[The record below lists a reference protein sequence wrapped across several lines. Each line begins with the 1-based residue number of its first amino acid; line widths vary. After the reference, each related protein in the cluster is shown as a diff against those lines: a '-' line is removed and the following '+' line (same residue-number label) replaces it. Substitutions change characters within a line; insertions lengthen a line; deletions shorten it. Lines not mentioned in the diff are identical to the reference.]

1 MTEKTE
7 VAKQARP
14 AADWELIEKLYRAGL
29 LSLREIAKAADDAVT
44 EGAIRKRAKKDQW
57 TRDLGPKIAQRA
69 DDLVRKEALEA
80 VRKPST
86 QLTPASEREVI
97 EANAELQHKVRME
110 ARQDVV
116 RLEKMVRSLMT
127 ELEAETGDVVAFTQ
141 LGELLDES
149 GPDANGKWKQ
159 DKRNEVYVK
168 VISAAWR
175 VDAAKKLVE
184 MTEKL
189 IKMKFQVFGVPIE
202 SEGRAA
208 DSIEDFLG
216 MVRESRG
223 A

>member
-1 MTEKTE
+1 MTDSTKENKP
-7 VAKQARP
+7 AKAT
-14 AADWELIEKLYRAGL
+14 ADWELIEKLYRANL

-44 EGAIRKRAKKDQW
+44 EGAIRKRAKKDGW
-57 TRDLGPKIAQRA
+57 TRDLGAKIAQKA
-69 DDLVRKEALEA
+69 EELVRKEV
-80 VRKPST
+80 VRTAST

-97 EANAELQHKVRME
+97 DANAQLQYQVRMD

-116 RLEKMVRSLMT
+116 RLENLVRSLMT
-127 ELEAETGDVVAFTQ
+127 ELEAETGDVTAFTH

-159 DKRNEVYVK
+159 DKRNEVYMK

-189 IKMKFQVFGVPIE
+189 IKLKYQVFGIPIDGDDNKGE
-202 SEGRAA
+202 SSVDALLAGV
-208 DSIEDFLG
+208 LG
-216 MVRESRG
+216 K
-223 A
+223 

>member
-29 LSLREIAKAADDAVT
+29 LSLREIAKAANDAVT

-69 DDLVRKEALEA
+69 DELVRKEV

-86 QLTPASEREVI
+86 QMTPASEREVI
-97 EANAELQHKVRME
+97 EANAELQYKVRME

-116 RLEKMVRSLMT
+116 RLENLVRSLMT
-127 ELEAETGDVVAFTQ
+127 ELEAETGDVAAFTQ

-149 GPDANGKWKQ
+149 GPDASGKWKQ
-159 DKRNEVYVK
+159 DKRNEVYMK

-189 IKMKFQVFGVPIE
+189 IKLKFQVFGI
-202 SEGRAA
+202 SIDGD
-208 DSIEDFLG
+208 DSGGGGVEDKLKRIAG
-216 MVRESRG
+216 MSL
-223 A
+223 